1 MLRTRIT
8 ATAAAALAAALLLSA
23 CTGDGEEPPPQETTT
38 EAEQDETGPDSDET
52 DPDETEPG
60 EGEQTDE
67 EENGFGGPGTE
78 PADQAD
84 LPGQTVDLY
93 TEGETVDV
101 VGVAHDD
108 VLYVRELPD
117 PASPEVTALAPLTSD
132 VALTG
137 RARQLDDM
145 AIWLELDVEDRVG
158 WANLRYLAYLGM
170 VTDETSQIS
179 DPGPQDS
186 MADLAAAVVEEL
198 QEDGAPDLDMTVAED
213 VQEGDLTTIVV
224 DVQGYADDSINGH
237 RLHIFASDEGGDGYR
252 LVSVEATQICTRGA
266 TEQGCL

>member
-8 ATAAAALAAALLLSA
+8 TTAAAALAAALLLSA
-23 CTGDGEEPPPQETTT
+23 CTGDGEEPPPQETAT
-38 EAEQDETGPDSDET
+38 EAEQDETGPDPDET

-60 EGEQTDE
+60 EDEQTDE
-67 EENGFGGPGTE
+67 VENGGGPGTE

-84 LPGQTVDLY
+84 LPGQAVDLY

-117 PASPEVTALAPLTSD
+117 PTSPEVTALAPLTSD
-132 VALTG
+132 VVLTG

-145 AIWLELDVEDRVG
+145 AVWLELDVEDRVG

-186 MADLAAAVVEEL
+186 MADLAAAVVEDL